1 MKVGLG
7 NFWNVVVISLVV
19 EKAEKFTRL
28 CSHVGVACSGC
39 SCVLEV
45 AKYWVMWDGSM
56 DVRYGTHNV
65 RAHIHRH
72 THANTVFPQVVLV
85 GTINF
90 CL

>member
-28 CSHVGVACSGC
+28 CPQVGVACSGC

-45 AKYWVMWDGSM
+45 MLSK
-56 DVRYGTHNV
+56 
-65 RAHIHRH
+65 
-72 THANTVFPQVVLV
+72 VLGHV
-85 GTINF
+85 GREYE
-90 CL
+90 CEV